1 MLAWRSFGAG
11 LVLALLL
18 PACGDDMPPPPPAD
32 TGPGRDIGLPDTGT
46 PPDGGGDTGLDGS
59 PTDSSVTDSGVP
71 VTGDCRITDTV
82 DIHTESGAGF
92 ADVQMSA
99 GAGVDGFMVGY
110 TVSRGGQDDFFVRHV
125 PTTGT
130 TAGAEQNVSNLSDG
144 MASGGAVVGLGT
156 GWLMLWSDTRLLPG
170 DTLRGYNVHASTASA
185 GGSSPTAPVAVTT
198 EVDVRN
204 TRPSVQMTA
213 DGYLVVWNRRESG
226 ASAVNEAYSIT
237 LDSTGSASGSPS
249 AVPGMTG
256 MSGKVALGA
265 LTDGVA
271 GAWVEDV
278 DSSGTMRAVEVVA
291 MDRDGTTR
299 GSSTTV
305 TTMPNAAGT
314 VDYAGAVTGGGVVY
328 DYRVSGARFDV
339 RFRAIDADAA
349 TATEPRS
356 VIPLREQGR
365 APSIGLLGG
374 NALVAYR
381 GIDADDVAAVHL
393 VVVDGSGN
401 EISRTTAGTLNQWLN
416 GETHVLV
423 APAGDAMVVWNDVEG
438 GNWIV
443 RGARIDC
450 TEEMP

>member
-1 MLAWRSFGAG
+1 
-11 LVLALLL
+11 
-18 PACGDDMPPPPPAD
+18 
-32 TGPGRDIGLPDTGT
+32 
-46 PPDGGGDTGLDGS
+46 
-59 PTDSSVTDSGVP
+59 
-71 VTGDCRITDTV
+71 
-82 DIHTESGAGF
+82 
-92 ADVQMSA
+92 
-99 GAGVDGFMVGY
+99 
-110 TVSRGGQDDFFVRHV
+110 
-125 PTTGT
+125 
-130 TAGAEQNVSNLSDG
+130 
-144 MASGGAVVGLGT
+144 
-156 GWLMLWSDTRLLPG
+156 
-170 DTLRGYNVHASTASA
+170 
-185 GGSSPTAPVAVTT
+185 
-198 EVDVRN
+198 
-204 TRPSVQMTA
+204 
-213 DGYLVVWNRRESG
+213 
-226 ASAVNEAYSIT
+226 
-237 LDSTGSASGSPS
+237 
-249 AVPGMTG
+249 
-256 MSGKVALGA
+256 
-265 LTDGVA
+265 
-271 GAWVEDV
+271 
-278 DSSGTMRAVEVVA
+278 
-291 MDRDGTTR
+291 
-299 GSSTTV
+299 
-305 TTMPNAAGT
+305 
-314 VDYAGAVTGGGVVY
+314 VVY